1 MGEVLQHLKGFSQVV
16 ESIYECAVNPGL
28 WEAAMRRA
36 RAVLGAENAVLALID
51 SESHKI
57 LLTRDVGLE
66 PGWAL
71 TQAPYIEEQNLFLER
86 TLTRMHSLDEPVVMT
101 RLMTPAEQAASP
113 YLNEYTFPLGFADLM
128 SMMLIHTPCRHARFD
143 MGFRRNETQGAVT
156 DEQLEMARL
165 LLPHIR
171 RAVMISDVLDIRTI
185 ERDRMSETLDLLRYG
200 VIIVN
205 ADCRILHANASAESM
220 LRANHLIGVSGGVLK
235 AQRLRAAAE
244 VESAVRLAAANETD
258 LGKTGLAVVLTPH
271 DAPPTVAHVLPLAR
285 GDFRTRLQPSAAAAI
300 FIGRAADLE
309 ASAREIAQQFGLT
322 PAERNVIAALLA
334 GQTLNEAAGALGVS
348 VNTARTHLASI
359 FGKTGV
365 SRQADL
371 IRLAAQ
377 VEKVVSYS

>member
-1 MGEVLQHLKGFSQVV
+1 
-16 ESIYECAVNPGL
+16 
-28 WEAAMRRA
+28 
-36 RAVLGAENAVLALID
+36 
-51 SESHKI
+51 
-57 LLTRDVGLE
+57 
-66 PGWAL
+66 
-71 TQAPYIEEQNLFLER
+71 
-86 TLTRMHSLDEPVVMT
+86 
-101 RLMTPAEQAASP
+101 
-113 YLNEYTFPLGFADLM
+113 
-128 SMMLIHTPCRHARFD
+128 
-143 MGFRRNETQGAVT
+143 
-156 DEQLEMARL
+156 
-165 LLPHIR
+165 
-171 RAVMISDVLDIRTI
+171 MISDVLDIRTI
-185 ERDRMSETLDLLRYG
+185 ERNRMSETLDLLRYG